1 MMTLHLV
8 CGIDAADTD
17 EADEAEC
24 RAHSLTTHWHT
35 IPLAHHS
42 TTERALGVLCEPVQ
56 SEAFVV
62 TLAARHFFR

>member
-24 RAHSLTTHWHT
+24 RAHSLTSHFT
-35 IPLAHHS
+35 LAHHS
-42 TTERALGVLCEPVQ
+42 IGTPFHVGEGLGGAV
-56 SEAFVV
+56 
-62 TLAARHFFR
+62 